1 MIKKY
6 LYAGGICFILMLCL
20 LLGLSGC
27 HRYTTENVYYA
38 TPGNPQQW
46 ASNGN
51 AWATNGNAT
60 DGNADRG
67 EPVFEMEEPLPTT
80 TPVAVEVTMPPM
92 EAKPTPTPMP
102 ADHPESVL
110 TSPEPTAPPMAQP
123 TDVPPEYVVA
133 EIAAGEYNGLSAI
146 LNAINDHY
154 SFSSDASVGAKYA
167 AQLLDW
173 YIESGR
179 SAEEVKKGT
188 MGWLDRVGAVSPEE
202 MAHLF
207 KESQFI
213 SRLDSVYSIA
223 VTLFG
228 EEGQSLLEAGS
239 YVPANFPYAMMD
251 VDAVF
256 SLIYDAFGERKPQ
269 YVRLYRGEEYAGIIA
284 ASANKLDPFT
294 LNKALVDADVL
305 ANEVSVLYQVEKDGT
320 LLLDFSKAFPEQLRA
335 LDREQEEELI
345 RSLVNT
351 IAENLGY
358 ESMRFTVGGE
368 PLKTYKT
375 YKDPLTRE

>member
-1 MIKKY
+1 MKKY
-6 LYAGGICFILMLCL
+6 FYAGGICFILMLCL
-20 LLGLSGC
+20 CLALGLTGC
-27 HRYTTENVYYA
+27 NRVEVYQVPVY
-38 TPGNPQQW
+38 
-46 ASNGN
+46 ASNGNATSGN

-110 TSPEPTAPPMAQP
+110 TSPEPTPPPMAQP
-123 TDVPPEYVVA
+123 TDVPPEYVAA
-133 EIAAGEYNGLSAI
+133 EIAVGEYNGLSAI
-146 LNAINDHY
+146 LNAINGHY

-188 MGWLDRVGAVSPEE
+188 MGWLDRMGVFSPEE
-202 MAHLF
+202 MARFF

-213 SRLDSVYSIA
+213 ARLDSVYSIA

-228 EEGQSLLEAGS
+228 DEGQALLEAGS
-239 YVPANFPYAMMD
+239 YVPANFPYAMPD

-269 YVRLYRGEEYAGIIA
+269 YVRLYRGEEYAGIIT

-320 LLLDFSKAFPEQLRA
+320 LLLDFSKAFLQQLRA